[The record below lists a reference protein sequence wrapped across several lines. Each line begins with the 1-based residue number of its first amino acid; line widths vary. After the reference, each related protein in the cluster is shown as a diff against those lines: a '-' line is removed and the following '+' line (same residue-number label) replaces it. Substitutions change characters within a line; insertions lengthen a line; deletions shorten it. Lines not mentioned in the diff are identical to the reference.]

1 MVRCWLSGLIAVGVL
16 IGAGLTTAAAG
27 SITAVPAA
35 AAVEGPTTSAEANRT
50 LAASETQFPATGGEL
65 VLTGTGFDPAV
76 DLYLAV
82 CQAGITPA
90 DPLTY
95 CIGGQV
101 PDDND
106 TKAWAVV
113 TEDTNGKANAVAFAA
128 DGSFDAGLTLA
139 TPTGSSVDCVASAC
153 VIVARS
159 AGDETSRPAD
169 ILIPITFQTSG
180 PTTTGNGGEVGPDAV
195 SLPQAQLGD
204 QQTIVFS
211 GFTPDE
217 AVSVTL
223 FSDPISL
230 PGVTATAGGV
240 VTVSFRITAD
250 MIPGEHVL
258 QAVGSQSN
266 RFGIAYFEV
275 LAPPPPTT
283 STPIP
288 TSTVAS
294 ATSTAATTT
303 TTATPTTTATATATP
318 TTTSSAPV
326 VPVLPGDSGRNL
338 WWLWLALIAVVVV
351 GAVTGVA
358 VLHRRRMDQLAEE
371 ERQREQELQE
381 TAAEPSW
388 RAAGPEPYPGA
399 VPYPGTEQYDD
410 GGLLS
415 GRAGPGPD
423 LYGGGQPYPPTAPT
437 TRLPP
442 PDVAGLPTQALPP
455 QHPVP
460 PTPPDGT
467 PQPGS
472 APVDDTDFW
481 LRELGTDPDD
491 EDPPRR

>member
-1 MVRCWLSGLIAVGVL
+1 M
-16 IGAGLTTAAAG
+16 
-27 SITAVPAA
+27 
-35 AAVEGPTTSAEANRT
+35 
-50 LAASETQFPATGGEL
+50 
-65 VLTGTGFDPAV
+65 
-76 DLYLAV
+76 
-82 CQAGITPA
+82 
-90 DPLTY
+90 
-95 CIGGQV
+95 
-101 PDDND
+101 
-106 TKAWAVV
+106 
-113 TEDTNGKANAVAFAA
+113 
-128 DGSFDAGLTLA
+128 
-139 TPTGSSVDCVASAC
+139 
-153 VIVARS
+153 IVARS

-303 TTATPTTTATATATP
+303 TTATPTTTATETATP

-358 VLHRRRMDQLAEE
+358 VLHRRRMEQLAEE

-381 TAAEPSW
+381 SARSRPGGPPAPSRTRVPCHTPAPSSTTTVGCCPDGPGLARISTAAGS
-388 RAAGPEPYPGA
+388 R
-399 VPYPGTEQYDD
+399 
-410 GGLLS
+410 
-415 GRAGPGPD
+415 
-423 LYGGGQPYPPTAPT
+423 
-437 TRLPP
+437 TR
-442 PDVAGLPTQALPP
+442 
-455 QHPVP
+455 
-460 PTPPDGT
+460 
-467 PQPGS
+467 
-472 APVDDTDFW
+472 
-481 LRELGTDPDD
+481 
-491 EDPPRR
+491 PPRRPPGCHRRTSLTCPPRRCPPQQSGADRPRRTAHRSPEAPGGRHGLLAA